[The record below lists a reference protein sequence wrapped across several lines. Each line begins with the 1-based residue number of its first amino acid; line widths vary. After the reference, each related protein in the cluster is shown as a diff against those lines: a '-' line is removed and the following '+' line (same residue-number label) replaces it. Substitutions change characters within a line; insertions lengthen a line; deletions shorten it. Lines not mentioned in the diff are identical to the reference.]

1 MTSVVEVLFARRP
14 EINYVSPPA
23 CEVIISAFS
32 GLLITLST
40 IGKIPAPSGLIV
52 IGLWPGPFSL
62 DWSTDVGEGPP
73 VICYNIYQ
81 VVGEQLLLVAE
92 CVNPPPGGG
101 GVTLPPGSPG
111 GGDVYVVTPVTP
123 EGEGPPSLPI
133 ITPVQPP
140 EPPGCI
146 EWNLSWE
153 QTFAQAG
160 NPPATAGGS
169 GTANGFSFQLS
180 QGVPQFPFEDCT
192 FVDQGSQN
200 YTLAEDCLM
209 DIHISISFSGDGIAS
224 GSIQIDLDNAIFWSP
239 GIDLT
244 IPGEYD
250 FQVLFPAGSHLTEVI
265 VFRGGNSFSA
275 DEPVSYSWTMT
286 ITPA

>member
-1 MTSVVEVLFARRP
+1 MISVTEVLFARRP

-32 GLLITLST
+32 GLLITLAT

-52 IGLWPGPFSL
+52 IGEWPGPFFLNWGTAPGS
-62 DWSTDVGEGPP
+62 GPP

-101 GVTLPPGSPG
+101 GVPLPPGSPG
-111 GGDVYVVTPVTP
+111 GGDTYVVTPVTP

-133 ITPVQPP
+133 TTPVQ
-140 EPPGCI
+140 PPGCI
-146 EWNLSWE
+146 EWNFSWE
-153 QTFAQAG
+153 QTFAQFG
-160 NPPATAGGS
+160 NPPATIGGS
-169 GTANGFSFQLS
+169 GNASGFSFSLS
-180 QGVPQFPFEDCT
+180 QGVPQFPFSDCT
-192 FVDQGSQN
+192 FVDKGSQN
-200 YTLAEDCLM
+200 YTLEEDCLM
-209 DIHISISFSGDGIAS
+209 DVHLSISFLGDGITS
-224 GSIQIDLDNAIFWSP
+224 GSIQLNINGSSFWTP

-250 FQVLFPAGSHLTEVI
+250 FQFTLPAGSNLAELI

-275 DEPVSYSWTMT
+275 DEPVSYSWTLT